1 MVAPQFPPQSGGC
14 ALTFGSFVDNFEKGK
29 DIDTITMLSTF
40 WPGEPERKVKGKL
53 TVLRKLPPLPKA
65 STRIGWV
72 LGEVLRFPFSFFI
85 TLATALNTRPD
96 LLHVHKTRSL
106 GGAVLAGKLLRI
118 PVLCDVQDL
127 HTLDVYRISDHFIA
141 CGQAAIEK
149 MSDSGI
155 PKDRIDLYPV
165 PIPLKGPVDEGG
177 FEELSKGPLKGKK
190 FVLYVGEVSEM
201 KGIPELIEGFK
212 ELRKGHKDLAL
223 LLVGRSI
230 MGDLPRFDWLHSPGP
245 MPYPK
250 VLGLMKH
257 AEAVILPSKFELFPR
272 VCVEACMMGAKVVF
286 PPCVPEFR
294 EMFKDFV
301 LPEITPKAITR
312 TLERVLGSED
322 RPKYPFD
329 IHDGKKVADKIIAT
343 YRKMLRD
350 R

>member
-1 MVAPQFPPQSGGC
+1 
-14 ALTFGSFVDNFEKGK
+14 
-29 DIDTITMLSTF
+29 MLSTF